1 MYFLKC
7 TFSEIGFN
15 RKINPIIETHDNT
28 ILENEIHIIAIG

>member
-15 RKINPIIETHDNT
+15 RKINPIIEIQDKM